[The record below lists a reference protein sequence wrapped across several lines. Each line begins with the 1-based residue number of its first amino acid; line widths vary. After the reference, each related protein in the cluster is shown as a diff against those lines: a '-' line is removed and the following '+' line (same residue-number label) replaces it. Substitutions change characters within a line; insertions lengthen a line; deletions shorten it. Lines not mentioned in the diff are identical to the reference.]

1 VQPLMSRKDGPQ
13 RLPND
18 MECSMQRFVKRFAPV
33 ILAFVLV
40 AAFAAAQITRATIT
54 GTITD
59 PTGAILPNATIV
71 ITDMKTGAKTTV
83 KSNSAGAYTVPYL
96 EPGTYSE
103 NVSLPGFKT
112 YMHTGLVLQTEQTV
126 TENISMQIGSV
137 SSSVTVRGGTPLID
151 VANADMGQSL
161 TAAEVEDLPSNG
173 RAPLGFAHL
182 EYGAVAKGKHSMVQV
197 RPFDNSAA
205 DDFSLGGGA
214 SSSNELLLNGVP
226 NMENSGRTAGYSP
239 ELDAV
244 NAVHVDEFSANA
256 ALGDTSG
263 GVVNITTKAGTNQL
277 HGTGSEYY
285 SGSRPFTA
293 EPYFTPAGKTVPSTH
308 FNQYAAT
315 IGGPVVIPHVL
326 NGHNK
331 LFFFYAYEGY
341 KGNSPA
347 TAITS
352 VPTQAERSGD
362 FSGLLNYNS
371 KNQLYNPNSGVES
384 GKQVSR
390 TAIPGNVFSNAGLS
404 VNPIAAAYL
413 KLVPLPNYTGPS
425 AKADGEDNFFASDPT
440 TNNYYSNEARVDY
453 NVTNSDKAFFEFHRS
468 HYDNSQSNIFNNALT
483 GNTSTVDLTGGQV
496 DNVKNFSPTLSLET
510 RLGFS
515 RYGTFS
521 GPSSLGKNPTTLGF
535 PSYEA
540 SNSTVLALPYL
551 TFSDSASIPSLSGKP
566 GNTDYFDDMQFFSS
580 LNKIVGRH
588 SLQFGTDFRLNKNS
602 SVSPGNA
609 NGDFEFKSETGD
621 FVTSGS
627 AGPSQAFGGS
637 LALFELG
644 LPTSGGYDVNTRFQ
658 YDNWYFAFFAQDDW
672 KVMPNLTVS
681 MGIRLEHETPLVE
694 SNNQMA
700 ATWNPT
706 LTNAVTGPAL
716 AAYKTE
722 ANPLLPASD
731 FSATGGVIY
740 ATSGNRSAY
749 STPPMYFSPR
759 IGFSYA
765 PAFAHNTLAIRGGF
779 GIFVNP
785 FTDYYGGQS
794 YGFSQTT
801 NMITSTNNNLSP
813 ATTISDPFPTA
824 ANPIVKPFGSALGI
838 NTNLGSSMYYY
849 SPNDKVQYTEKWSF
863 DIQKQMAKTWLV
875 EVGYLGA
882 HQVHNFYTNNLS
894 AVPLLPY
901 LAHQPMVDEAL
912 TKEMNASTANP
923 FYGIIP
929 GPQSGLNSSKTISV
943 AGLLHAYPEYSGVS
957 EGLIPG
963 ASANF
968 NAFTFRLGKQMSHGL
983 DFNFNYEYSRQLG
996 FETQLNAGGP
1006 LSYEETSSDFPN
1018 HASLTAIYQLPF
1030 GRGRTFLHNSRL
1042 ADETV
1047 GGWEVTSIYQFLS
1060 GTALGWGNV
1069 IYTGNWHD
1077 FGNNPHDTTTA
1088 SFNTANFDR
1097 VSTDQPNGYN
1107 YRTFP
1112 ANLLRSDP
1120 TKDFDFSLLK
1130 DFTVGERVVVQPRFD
1145 AFNAF
1150 NRPQFSAANT
1160 SPTSGSFGDVTKQLN
1175 TNRQLQAGIHIL
1187 F

>member
-1 VQPLMSRKDGPQ
+1 MR
-13 RLPND
+13 
-18 MECSMQRFVKRFAPV
+18 RFAERFTPV
-33 ILAFVLV
+33 VLVMFFV
-40 AAFAAAQITRATIT
+40 AAFAAGQVTRATLT
-54 GTITD
+54 GRVID
-59 PTGAILPNATIV
+59 PTGAILPNARIV
-71 ITDMKTGAKTTV
+71 IVNMGTGAKTIV
-83 KSNSAGAYTVPYL
+83 KSNSAGVYTAPYL
-96 EPGTYSE
+96 SPGKYSE
-103 NVSLPGFKT
+103 TVSLPGFKT
-112 YMHTGLVLQTEQTV
+112 YIHTGLILETEHTI
-126 TENISMQIGSV
+126 TENIVMQVGSV
-137 SSSVTVRGGTPLID
+137 SASVTVTGGTPLID
-151 VANADMGQSL
+151 VANADTGQSL

-226 NMENSGRTAGYSP
+226 NMEDSGRTAGFSP

-277 HGTGSEYY
+277 HGSGSEYY

-293 EPYFTPAGKTVPSTH
+293 EPYFTPAGKSVPSTH
-308 FNQYAAT
+308 FSQYGAT
-315 IGGPVVIPHVL
+315 IGGPVVIPHVI

-347 TAITS
+347 TTITS
-352 VPTQAERSGD
+352 VPTQAERNGD
-362 FSGLLNYNS
+362 FSALLNYNS
-371 KNQLYNPNSGVES
+371 NNQLYNPDSGVLNAS
-384 GKQVSR
+384 NGQVSR
-390 TAIPGNVFSNAGLS
+390 SPIPGNVFSNAGLS

-413 KLVPLPNYTGPS
+413 KLIPLPNYTGPS
-425 AKADGEDNFFASDPT
+425 AKPDGEDNFFASDPT
-440 TNNYYSNEARVDY
+440 ANNYYSNEARVDY
-453 NVTNSDKAFFEFHRS
+453 NVTSSDKAFVEFHRS
-468 HYDNSQSNIFNNALT
+468 HYDNSQSNIFNNLLT
-483 GNTSTVDLTGGQV
+483 GSTSTVDLTGGQV
-496 DNVKNFSPTLSLET
+496 DNVKDFSPSLSLET

-515 RYGTFS
+515 RYVTFS
-521 GPSSLGKNPTTLGF
+521 GPSSLGQNPTSLGF
-535 PSYEA
+535 PGYEA
-540 SNSTVLALPYL
+540 NDSTALALPYL

-566 GNTDYFDDMQFFSS
+566 GNTEDFDDIQFFFS
-580 LNKIVGRH
+580 LDKTVGRH
-588 SLQFGTDFRLNKNS
+588 SLQFGMDFRVNKKS

-621 FVTSGS
+621 FVTSGN
-627 AGPSQAFGGS
+627 AGAAQAFGGS

-644 LPTSGGYDVNTRFQ
+644 LPTSGSYDVNTRFQ
-658 YDNWYFAFFAQDDW
+658 YNNWYFAFFAQDDW
-672 KVMPNLTVS
+672 KVMPDLTVS

-694 SNNQMA
+694 SNNQMV
-700 ATWNPT
+700 ATWNPA
-706 LTNAVTGPAL
+706 LTNAVTAPAL
-716 AAYKTE
+716 AAYQKE

-765 PAFAHNTLAIRGGF
+765 PGFAHNTLAIRGGF
-779 GIFVNP
+779 GIYVNP

-794 YGFSQTT
+794 YGYSQTT
-801 NMITSTNNNLSP
+801 SMITSTNNNLTP
-813 ATTISDPFPTA
+813 ATTLSDPFPTV

-838 NTNLGSSMYYY
+838 NTNLGSSISYYT
-849 SPNDKVQYTEKWSF
+849 PNDKVQYTEKWSF
-863 DIQKQMAKTWLV
+863 DIQKQIVHNWLV

-894 AVPLLPY
+894 AIPLLPY
-901 LAHQPMVDEAL
+901 LAHQATVDVAL
-912 TKEMNASTANP
+912 TKEMNASTPNP

-929 GPQSGLNSSKTISV
+929 GPQTGLNSSKTISV
-943 AGLLHAYPEYSGVS
+943 ASLLHAYPEYSGVS

-968 NAFTFRLGKQMSHGL
+968 NAFTFRLGKQMSRGL

-996 FETQLNAGGP
+996 FETQLNPGGP
-1006 LSYEETSSDFPN
+1006 LSYQETSSDFPN
-1018 HASLTAIYQLPF
+1018 HASVTALYQLPF
-1030 GRGRTFLHNSRL
+1030 GHGRTFLHDSRVL
-1042 ADETV
+1042 DEVV
-1047 GGWEVTSIYQFLS
+1047 GGWEITGIYQFLS
-1060 GTALGWGNV
+1060 GTPLGWGNV
-1069 IYTGNWHD
+1069 IYTGNWND
-1077 FGNNPHDTTTA
+1077 FDNNPHNTQGA
-1088 SFNTANFDR
+1088 SFNTANFDK
-1097 VSTDQPNGYN
+1097 VSADQPNSYN

-1112 ANLLRSDP
+1112 SSLLRSDP

-1130 DFTVGERVVVQPRFD
+1130 DFTIGDRVVVQPRFD

-1150 NRPQFSAANT
+1150 NRPQFSSANT
-1160 SPTSGSFGDVTKQLN
+1160 SPTSSSFGYVTKQLN